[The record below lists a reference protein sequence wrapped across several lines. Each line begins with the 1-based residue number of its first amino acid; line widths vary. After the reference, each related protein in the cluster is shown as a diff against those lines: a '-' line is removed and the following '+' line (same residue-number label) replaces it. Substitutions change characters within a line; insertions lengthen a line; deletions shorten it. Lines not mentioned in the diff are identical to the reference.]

1 MICNTQL
8 SEKFMSML
16 TEHNVIVD
24 WTDDGMVLSPDFG
37 DWICLED
44 ILWYVLNDFNYEEE
58 TYNA

>member
-37 DWICLED
+37 DLIWLED